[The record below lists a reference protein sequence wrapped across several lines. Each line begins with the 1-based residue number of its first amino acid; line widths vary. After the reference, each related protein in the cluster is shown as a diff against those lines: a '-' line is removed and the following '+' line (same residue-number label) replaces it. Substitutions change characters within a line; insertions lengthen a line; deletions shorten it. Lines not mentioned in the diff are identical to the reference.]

1 MGSADQTLDPGR
13 FEMLRELDDG
23 DGEFI
28 GTIVREFEADAR
40 RQVAAMAQ
48 ALAADDA
55 PAFERAAHALKGAAA
70 NLGAESLAEMCERL
84 QTLGR
89 GGTIDAG
96 AGLLGEVDTE
106 LGRVLD
112 ALRQVMA
119 GV

>member
-1 MGSADQTLDPGR
+1 MGGADQTLDSGR
-13 FEMLRELDDG
+13 FAMLRELDDG

-40 RQVAAMAQ
+40 RQVVAMGQ
-48 ALAADDA
+48 ALAGEDA

-70 NLGAESLAEMCERL
+70 NLGAEPLAEMCERL

-89 GGTIDAG
+89 AGTLDEA
-96 AGLLGEVDTE
+96 AGLVSAVDLE
-106 LGRVLD
+106 LARVLE
-112 ALRQVMA
+112 ALHQVVA